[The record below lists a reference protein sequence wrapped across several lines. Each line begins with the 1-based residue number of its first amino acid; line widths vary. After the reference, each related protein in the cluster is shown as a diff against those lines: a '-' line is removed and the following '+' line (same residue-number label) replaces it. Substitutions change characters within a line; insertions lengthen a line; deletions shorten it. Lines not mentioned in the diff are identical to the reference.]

1 MPSWK
6 KIIVSGSNAVLNEIT
21 ASGGFKGEGSGI
33 TNVTAASVTYANV
46 SGKPTLI
53 SGSAQ
58 LATSISGSFTS
69 VSSSLSS
76 RLTIAESELGNTLIS
91 GSGQIA
97 TAISGAFTET
107 SSSLAGRVTTTSS
120 SLASRI
126 TTNESLLNQSVKT
139 DASPTFAGL
148 TSNGN
153 VSVTGDIEATG
164 NVIAK
169 NYIVSSSVTHMTQS
183 FSSGST
189 IFGDDS
195 QDTHQFTG
203 SLTISGAFAL
213 NGESFST
220 AVSSSAAAA
229 GFGTGGGSGVSSY
242 DDLTDV
248 PSGIISSSNQLPTG
262 LVSGSAQLSTSISGS
277 LTSLSSSLAGRL
289 TTAESEL
296 GNTLISSSAQIAS
309 QISGSS
315 TNLSS
320 SVTSRITTLEGTGTT
335 QGVGQSDNVTFGR
348 ITTTSGPDVFGGN
361 VTIGGNLTLQ
371 GSQSAADTLVI
382 ADQFGFFA
390 SGSKNANVDAGILV
404 QSGSNGDTGS
414 ALYHDITTAEN
425 TNPNGG
431 RWSVAKNVKAD
442 DTAVTPGAF
451 VGTVTVGG
459 DASEPDDGDVQYG
472 VGEMYITSDGEI
484 YIYTGS

>member
-21 ASGGFKGEGSGI
+21 ASGGFKGDGSGI
-33 TNVTAASVTYANV
+33 TNVTAASVTFANV

-97 TAISGAFTET
+97 TAISGAFTE
-107 SSSLAGRVTTTSS
+107 TSS

-229 GFGTGGGSGVSSY
+229 GFGTGGSGVSSY
-242 DDLTDV
+242 DDLTNV

-320 SVTSRITTLEGTGTT
+320 SLTSRITTLEGTGTT

-371 GSQSAADTLVI
+371 GSQSAAETLVI

-459 DASEPDDGDVQYG
+459 DSSEPDEGDVQYG

>member
-21 ASGGFKGEGSGI
+21 ASGGFKGDGSGI
-33 TNVTAASVTYANV
+33 TGVTAASVTYANV

-107 SSSLAGRVTTTSS
+107 SSSLA
-120 SLASRI
+120 SRI
-126 TTNESLLNQSVKT
+126 TTNESRLNQSVKT

-262 LVSGSAQLSTSISGS
+262 LVSGSAQLSTAISGS

-320 SVTSRITTLEGTGTT
+320 SVTSRITTLEGTGTI

-414 ALYHDITTAEN
+414 ALYHDITTATN

-442 DTAVTPGAF
+442 DTAVTPGAY

-459 DASEPDDGDVQYG
+459 DSSEPDDGDVQYG